1 VYRTQFFCYNL
12 INEKKLK
19 ETFMPQPDLFHPAVK
34 HALVKDGWI
43 ITNDPYYIEYKGLRL
58 YADLGAEKPLA
69 AEKDGQKIVVE
80 IKVFGS
86 ASQISELEK
95 AVGQYS
101 IYRNILRKND
111 PERVL
116 YLAIA
121 DDIFNDFFQKP
132 AIQDI
137 VAEHEIDLLVFEPV
151 QEEIIQWIR
160 QRATGALSSGS

>member
-1 VYRTQFFCYNL
+1 
-12 INEKKLK
+12 
-19 ETFMPQPDLFHPAVK
+19 MPQPDLYHSPVK
-34 HALVKDGWI
+34 RALIKDGW
-43 ITNDPYYIEYKGLRL
+43 TVTDDPYYIEYKGLRL
-58 YADLGAEKPLA
+58 YADLGAERPLA
-69 AEKDGQKIVVE
+69 AEKGGKKIVVE

-86 ASQISELEK
+86 SSQITELEK

-137 VAEHEIDLLVFEPV
+137 VAEHEIDLLVFDPV
-151 QEEIIQWIR
+151 QEVIVQW
-160 QRATGALSSGS
+160 SK

>member
-1 VYRTQFFCYNL
+1 
-12 INEKKLK
+12 
-19 ETFMPQPDLFHPAVK
+19 M
-34 HALVKDGWI
+34 
-43 ITNDPYYIEYKGLRL
+43 
-58 YADLGAEKPLA
+58 
-69 AEKDGQKIVVE
+69 VVE

-86 ASQISELEK
+86 SSQITELEK

-137 VAEHEIDLLVFEPV
+137 VAEHEIDLLVFDPV
-151 QEEIIQWIR
+151 QEVIVQW
-160 QRATGALSSGS
+160 SK

>member
-1 VYRTQFFCYNL
+1 
-12 INEKKLK
+12 
-19 ETFMPQPDLFHPAVK
+19 MPQPDLFHPSVK
-34 HALVKDGWI
+34 RALIKDGWT

-69 AEKDGQKIVVE
+69 AEKGDRKIVVE

-86 ASQISELEK
+86 ASQITELEK

-137 VAEHEIDLLVFEPV
+137 ITEHEIDLLVFDPV
-151 QEEIIQWIR
+151 EEVIIRW
-160 QRATGALSSGS
+160 SK